1 MVTSTFKSALYYV
14 LLPLVALLGNAS
26 WCNAQL
32 MVPGPLVLNGTDPN
46 ERQVTGLADPLT
58 GDAAISVDAIRTN
71 RTTYTTVNGTSLFN
85 GTLVPAPVNYSAGM
99 LVTIV
104 PTTANY
110 SNAQLELNGLGP
122 QVIVKAGGLPLD
134 SADLEAGVPARL
146 IHDGARFVVLTSTT
160 LPCKMGFHVG
170 SREFCIED
178 SSRSELT
185 FLAAMTACKNIGA
198 RLCKNS
204 EWVHSCLKDPGFI
217 GTVLNYEWVD
227 DAANNVNGAKRVGNG
242 GNGETGT
249 IPGIDCKHGY
259 WAVPT
264 DSVRSR
270 CCMNR

>member
-1 MVTSTFKSALYYV
+1 MTTSKFQSALYYV
-14 LLPLVALLGNAS
+14 LLPLVALIGEAS

-32 MVPGPLVLNGTDPN
+32 IVPGPLVLNGTNAN
-46 ERQVTGLADPLT
+46 ERQITGLADPLT

-71 RTTYTTVNGTSLFN
+71 STTYTTVNGTIFLN

-122 QVIVKAGGLPLD
+122 QAIVKAGGLPLD
-134 SADLEAGVPARL
+134 SADLEAGTPARL

-160 LPCKMGFHVG
+160 LPCRTGFHVG

-185 FLAAMTACKNIGA
+185 FLEAMTTCKNLGA

-204 EWVHSCLKDPGFI
+204 EWAHSCLKDPGFI

-227 DAANNVNGAKRVGNG
+227 DAANNINGTKKVGNG

-259 WAVPT
+259 FGVPT